1 MLFTFYKKLKMVSN
15 EKVLGFFNGSVFPHG
30 VLKYW
35 LLTHH

>member
-1 MLFTFYKKLKMVSN
+1 MVSN
-15 EKVLGFFNGSVFPHG
+15 EKVLGLFNGPVFPHG